1 MKRILLLV
9 LVYSVNSVSAAEWE
23 ADVAPYL
30 WATSLKGQTQIGP
43 RTVQVSAPFSKLIK
57 LLDFGG
63 MLWISGHR
71 DNLGVFFNG
80 VYSKVSG
87 QKNIKD
93 ISIELG
99 SKLTL
104 GAVGVSYI
112 LMKEGKWIP
121 EPYAGARYTKTVATL
136 TASNNRQS
144 ISAQQT
150 EGWTDAIFGSRLS
163 YLVNPSWTLEG
174 AADYGIGN
182 NSNSYNLHALI
193 GYQSLTKFKNTRFYL
208 GYRYLHQNF
217 HTGQGRTFYR
227 WDMSLYGPVLGFM
240 VQF

>member
-1 MKRILLLV
+1 MKRILLL
-9 LVYSVNSVSAAEWE
+9 LLACSVNPVHAAQWE

-43 RTVQVSAPFSKLIK
+43 RTVEVSAPFSKLIK

-71 DNLGVFFNG
+71 DNLGVFLNG

-99 SKLTL
+99 SKLTI
-104 GAVGVSYI
+104 AAAGVSYI
-112 LMKEGKWIP
+112 LMNEGQWIP
-121 EPYAGARYTKTVATL
+121 EPYVGARYTKTVATL
-136 TASNNRQS
+136 TAANNRRS
-144 ISAQQT
+144 ISAEKT
-150 EGWTDAIFGSRLS
+150 EGWTDAIVGSRLS
-163 YLVNPSWTLEG
+163 YLINPSFTLEG
-174 AADYGIGN
+174 AADYGLGN
-182 NSNSYNLHALI
+182 NSTSYNFHALI
-193 GYQSLTKFKNTRFYL
+193 GYQSLTTLKNTRFYL

-217 HTGQGRTFYR
+217 HTGQGRSYYR

-240 VQF
+240 VRF